1 MGEDR
6 SIKKIFRNQKVLKD
20 LEKLNQ
26 MRFHITYLFDK
37 DYVVVSSGNKRLFIK
52 VFTVVKDDYLQ
63 QRTQAQTFYNDANI

>member
-37 DYVVVSSGNKRLFIK
+37 DYVVVSSVNKRLFISVLSRK
-52 VFTVVKDDYLQ
+52 
-63 QRTQAQTFYNDANI
+63 R